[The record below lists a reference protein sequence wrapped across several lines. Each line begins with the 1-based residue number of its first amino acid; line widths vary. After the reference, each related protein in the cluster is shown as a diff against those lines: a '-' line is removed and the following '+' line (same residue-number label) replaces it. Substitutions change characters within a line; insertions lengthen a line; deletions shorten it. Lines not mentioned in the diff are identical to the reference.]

1 MRYDDENLMRD
12 DSEFDVFDL
21 HTSEAE
27 LDDFEDD
34 GQPDLYTEMQDHMGG
49 DEWDHGQYD
58 EY

>member
-34 GQPDLYTEMQDHMGG
+34 GQPDLHTEMQDLYGG
-49 DEWDHGQYD
+49 DDYVEQWECDY
-58 EY
+58 